1 MPPATLKEISSDMSR
16 LPTQAEIVIIG
27 GGIIGCSVAYHLAK
41 LGKKDVLLLERKKL
55 TSGTTWHAAGLVRA
69 MLYSGNLTRLARHSL
84 ELYTKLE
91 KETGQATGLKQN
103 GSISIATN
111 GERWD
116 ELRRGAAMAKAFR
129 VEAEE
134 ITPKKAQEMWPL
146 LNIDD
151 VVGAIF
157 FPHDGQTNPADTAM
171 ALAKGARMGGVKIL
185 EDCKVTGIL
194 TRDGRATG
202 VTTEEGEVKAEVVV
216 NCAGMWAREV
226 GLMAGVSVPL
236 HAAEHFYVVTE
247 PMDLPSN
254 LPVMRN
260 MDSCAYYKEDAGKLL
275 IGAFE
280 PKAKP
285 WGMDGIPDSFC
296 FDELPED
303 FDHFQPI
310 LEGAIH
316 RVPKLGETGIRKFFN
331 GPESFSPDQR
341 YLLGEAPELKNF
353 FVAAGFNSIGIQS
366 AGGAG
371 MALAEWIAGGHPP
384 FDLWDVDIRR
394 MSPHQNRKT
403 YLYDRVSEA
412 LGLLYAMHWPYRQY
426 ETARGIRLTPLYMR
440 LKENGA
446 CFGEVAGWERANWFA
461 PKGVAPKYDYS
472 FKRQNWFTHSAAE
485 VKATREKV
493 AIFDQSTFA
502 KFLVRGVDAEREL
515 QRISAADVAV
525 APGRAVYTQWLNPR
539 GGIEADLT
547 VTRLADESY
556 MVVTAAA
563 TAGRDLHWLRRNVA
577 PDARVLIDDVTNS
590 QAVLGVM
597 GPNSRALLQPLS
609 DTDLGNEAFP
619 FGTSREITIGNV
631 RLRATRISYMGE
643 LGWEL
648 YVPSEFA
655 TGLFDTLLAHG
666 EPHGLKLGGMHAMD
680 SLRIEKA
687 YRHWGHDITDEDTPL
702 EAGLGFAV
710 AFDKNA
716 DFIGRDALLKQKVE
730 KKLTKRL
737 LQFGLDDPEPLLYHN
752 EPIYRDGALVGHTS
766 SAAYGHHLGRAIA
779 MGYVRHEGGVDAD
792 YVAGGKWEIDVGL
805 KRFAAKASLRPL
817 YDPTSARMKV

>member
-1 MPPATLKEISSDMSR
+1 MSR
-16 LPTQAEIVIIG
+16 LPSHAEVVIIG

-69 MLYSGNLTRLARHSL
+69 MLYSANLTRLAQHSL
-84 ELYTKLE
+84 ELYTRLE

-111 GERWD
+111 PERWD
-116 ELRRGAAMAKAFR
+116 ELRRGASMGRGFG

-134 ITPKKAQEMWPL
+134 ITPRQAQDKWPL

-151 VVGAIF
+151 MVGAIF
-157 FPHDGQTNPADTAM
+157 FPRDGQTNPADTAM
-171 ALAKGARMGGVKIL
+171 ALAKGARLGGVKIL

-194 TRDGRATG
+194 TKDGRATG
-202 VTTEEGEVKAEVVV
+202 VRTAEGDVKAQTVV
-216 NCAGMWAREV
+216 NCGGMWAREI
-226 GLMAGVSVPL
+226 GLMAGVAVPL

-254 LPVMRN
+254 LPVMRD
-260 MDSCAYYKEDAGKLL
+260 MDACAYYKEDAGKLL

-285 WGMDGIPDSFC
+285 WGMNGIPEDFC

-303 FDHFQPI
+303 FEHFQPI

-316 RVPKLGETGIRKFFN
+316 RVPKLEQAGIRKFFN

-353 FVAAGFNSIGIQS
+353 YVAAGFNSIGIQS

-371 MALAEWIAGGHPP
+371 MALAEWIVGGHPP

-394 MSPHQNRKT
+394 MAPHQNRKT
-403 YLYDRVSEA
+403 YLHDRVSEA

-461 PKGVAPKYDYS
+461 PDGVAPKYQYS
-472 FKRQNWFTHSAAE
+472 FKRQNWFPYAAEE
-485 VKATREKV
+485 VKATRERV
-493 AIFDQSTFA
+493 GLFDQSTFA
-502 KFLVRGVDAEREL
+502 KFLVRGPDAEREL
-515 QRISAADVAV
+515 QRIAAADMAV
-525 APGRAVYTQWLNPR
+525 APGRAVYTQWLNER

-547 VTRLADESY
+547 VTRLAEDAY

-563 TAGRDLHWLRRNVA
+563 TAGRDLHWLKRSLA
-577 PDARVLIDDVTNS
+577 ADARVTVDDVTNAY
-590 QAVLGVM
+590 AVLGVM
-597 GPNSRALLQPLS
+597 GPASRALLQPLTES
-609 DTDLGNEAFP
+609 DLGNEGFP
-619 FGTSREITIGNV
+619 FGHSKEIVLGNV
-631 RLRATRISYMGE
+631 ALRATRISYMGE

-648 YVPSEFA
+648 YVPSDYA
-655 TGLFDTLLAHG
+655 VGVFDSLLARG
-666 EPHGLKLGGMHAMD
+666 AEHGLKLGGMHAMD

-710 AFDKNA
+710 AFDKNSG
-716 DFIGRDALLKQKVE
+716 FIGREALLRQRE
-730 KKLTKRL
+730 QKKLTKRL
-737 LQFGLDDPEPLLYHN
+737 LQFALEDPEPLLYHN
-752 EPIYRDGALVGHTS
+752 EPIYRDGKLVGNTS
-766 SAAYGHHLGRAIA
+766 SANYGHYLGRAIA
-779 MGYVRHEGGVDAD
+779 MGYVRDEVGVDPA
-792 YVAGGKWEIDVGL
+792 YVAAGKWEIEVGL
-805 KRFAAKASLRPL
+805 KRYPAKASLRPL

>member
-1 MPPATLKEISSDMSR
+1 VSR
-16 LPTQAEIVIIG
+16 IPSQAEIVIIG

-55 TSGTTWHAAGLVRA
+55 TCGTTWHAAGLVRA
-69 MLYSGNLTRLARHSL
+69 MLYSGNLTKLARHSID
-84 ELYTKLE
+84 LYTRLE

-111 GERWD
+111 AERWD
-116 ELRRGAAMAKAFR
+116 ELRRGASMAKAFG
-129 VEAEE
+129 VEADE
-134 ITPKKAQEMWPL
+134 ISAKKAQAMWPL
-146 LNIDD
+146 LNIED

-157 FPHDGQTNPADTAM
+157 FPRDGQTNPADTTM
-171 ALAKGARMGGVKIL
+171 ALAKGARMGGVKIV
-185 EDCKVTGIL
+185 EDCRVTGII
-194 TRDGRATG
+194 TKDGRATG
-202 VTTEEGEVKAEVVV
+202 VRTDEGEVKAEVVV
-216 NCAGMWAREV
+216 NCGGMWAREI
-226 GLMAGVSVPL
+226 GLMAGVDVPL

-247 PMDLPSN
+247 PMDLPAN

-280 PKAKP
+280 PHAKP
-285 WGMDGIPDSFC
+285 WGMEGIPEDFC
-296 FDELPED
+296 FDELAED

-316 RVPKLGETGIRKFFN
+316 RVPKLAETGIRKFFN

-341 YLLGEAPELKNF
+341 YLLGEAPSLKNF

-371 MALAEWIAGGHPP
+371 MALAEWIVGGHPP

-394 MSPHQNRKT
+394 MQPHQNRKT
-403 YLYDRVSEA
+403 YLRERVSEA
-412 LGLLYAMHWPYRQY
+412 LGLLYAMHWPYRQF
-426 ETARGIRLTPLYMR
+426 ETARGIRLTPLYAR

-472 FKRQNWFTHSAAE
+472 FGRQNWFGYAAAE
-485 VKATREKV
+485 VRATREQV
-493 AIFDQSTFA
+493 GLFDQSTFA
-502 KFLVRGVDAEREL
+502 KFLVRGADAEREL
-515 QRISAADVAV
+515 QRISAADMAV
-525 APGRAVYTQWLNPR
+525 EPGRAIYTQWLNER

-547 VTRLADESY
+547 VTRLAEDAY
-556 MVVTAAA
+556 MVVTAAV
-563 TAGRDLHWLRRNVA
+563 TAVRDLHWLKRNLS
-577 PDARVLIDDVTNS
+577 DGARLTIDDVTNAY
-590 QAVLGVM
+590 AVLGVM
-597 GPNSRALLQPLS
+597 GPHSRALLQSLS
-609 DTDLGNEAFP
+609 DDDLSNQGFAF
-619 FGTSREITIGNV
+619 GRSRKIIVGPAAV
-631 RLRATRISYMGE
+631 RATRISYMGE

-655 TGLFDTLLAHG
+655 VGVFDSLMAAG
-666 EPHGLKLGGMHAMD
+666 SAHGLKLCGMHAMD

-710 AFDKNA
+710 AFDKNLP
-716 DFIGRDALLKQKVE
+716 FIGRDALLQQKQAKT
-730 KKLTKRL
+730 LAKRL
-737 LQFGLDDPEPLLYHN
+737 LQFALDDPEPLLYHN
-752 EPIYRDGALVGHTS
+752 EPIYRDGKLVGTTS
-766 SAAYGHHLGRAIA
+766 SANYGHHLGRAIA
-779 MGYVRHEGGVDAD
+779 MGYVRHEAGVDAD
-792 YVAGGKWEIDVGL
+792 FVAGGKWEIEVGL
-805 KRFAAKASLRPL
+805 KRYAARASLKPM

>member
-1 MPPATLKEISSDMSR
+1 MSK
-16 LPTQAEIVIIG
+16 LPSQAEIVIIG

-55 TSGTTWHAAGLVRA
+55 TSGTTWHAAGLVRT
-69 MLYSGNLTRLARHSL
+69 MLYSASLTKLARYSV
-84 ELYTKLE
+84 ELYTRLE

-111 GERWD
+111 AERWD
-116 ELRRGAAMAKAFR
+116 EIRRGASMAGAFD
-129 VEAEE
+129 VEFEE
-134 ITPKKAQEMWPL
+134 ISPKRVQAMWPL

-151 VVGAIF
+151 VVGAIY

-171 ALAKGARMGGVKIL
+171 ALAKGARMGGVKIV

-194 TRDGRATG
+194 TKDGRAVG
-202 VTTEEGEVKAEVVV
+202 VRTAEGEIKAEVVV
-216 NCAGMWAREV
+216 NCGGMWAREI
-226 GLMAGVSVPL
+226 GLMAGVGVPL

-254 LPVMRN
+254 LPVLRN

-280 PKAKP
+280 PNAKP
-285 WGMDGIPDSFC
+285 WGMDGIPESFC

-310 LEGAIH
+310 LEAAIH
-316 RVPKLGETGIRKFFN
+316 RVPKLAETGIRKFFN

-341 YLLGEAPELKNF
+341 YMLGETPELKNF
-353 FVAAGFNSIGIQS
+353 FVAAGFNSVGIQS
-366 AGGAG
+366 GGGAG
-371 MALAEWIAGGHPP
+371 MALAEWIVGGHAP

-394 MSPHQNRKT
+394 MMPHQNRKT

-412 LGLLYAMHWPYRQY
+412 LGLLYAMHWPYRQF
-426 ETARGIRLTPLYMR
+426 ETARGIKLTPLYMR

-461 PKGVAPKYDYS
+461 PNGAEPKYEYS
-472 FKRQNWFTHSAAE
+472 FGRQNWFPHAAAE
-485 VKATREKV
+485 VQATREQV
-493 AIFDQSTFA
+493 GLFDQSTFA
-502 KFLVRGVDAEREL
+502 KFLVRGTDAEREM
-515 QRISAADVAV
+515 QRICAADVAV
-525 APGRAVYTQWLNPR
+525 APGRAVYTQWLNQR

-547 VTRLADESY
+547 VTRLAEDAY

-563 TAGRDLHWLRRNVA
+563 TGVRDLSWLKRNLS
-577 PDARVLIDDVTNS
+577 PDARVLVDDVTNAY
-590 QAVLGVM
+590 AVLGVM
-597 GPNSRALLQPLS
+597 GPNSRALLQSLT
-609 DTDLGNEAFP
+609 DDDLGNDAFP
-619 FGTSREITIGNV
+619 FGQSREIVLGSV
-631 RLRATRISYMGE
+631 QLRATRISYMGE

-655 TGLFDTLLAHG
+655 VGLFDSIMAKG
-666 EPHGLKLGGMHAMD
+666 GAHGLKLCGMHAMD

-716 DFIGRDALLKQKVE
+716 DFIGRDALLRQKAE

-737 LQFGLDDPEPLLYHN
+737 LQFALEDPEPLLYHN
-752 EPIYRDGALVGHTS
+752 EPIYRDGKLVGNTS
-766 SAAYGHHLGRAIA
+766 SANYGHHLGRAIA
-779 MGYVRHEGGVDAD
+779 MGYVRDAGGIDAG
-792 YVAGGKWEIDVGL
+792 YVAAGKWEIEVGM
-805 KRFAAKASLRPL
+805 KRYPARASLRPM
-817 YDPTSARMKV
+817 YDPNSARMKA

>member
-1 MPPATLKEISSDMSR
+1 MNR
-16 LPTQAEIVIIG
+16 LPSQAEVVIIG

-69 MLYSGNLTRLARHSL
+69 MLYSANLTRLARHSL
-84 ELYTKLE
+84 ELYTRLE

-103 GSISIATN
+103 GSISIASN
-111 GERWD
+111 PERWD
-116 ELRRGAAMAKAFR
+116 ELRRGASMGRAFG

-134 ITPKKAQEMWPL
+134 ITPRQAQEKWPL

-151 VVGAIF
+151 MVGAIF
-157 FPHDGQTNPADTAM
+157 FPRDGQTNPADTAM
-171 ALAKGARMGGVKIL
+171 ALAKGARQGGVKII
-185 EDCKVTGIL
+185 EDCKVTGIV
-194 TRDGRATG
+194 TRDGRAAG
-202 VTTEEGEVKAEVVV
+202 VRTAEGDIKAETVV
-216 NCAGMWAREV
+216 NCGGMWAREI
-226 GLMAGVSVPL
+226 GLMAGVAVPL

-254 LPVMRN
+254 LPVMRD
-260 MDSCAYYKEDAGKLL
+260 MDACAYYKEDAGKLL

-285 WGMDGIPDSFC
+285 WGMNGIPEDFC

-303 FDHFQPI
+303 FEHFQPI

-316 RVPKLGETGIRKFFN
+316 RVPKLGEAGIRKFFN

-341 YLLGEAPELKNF
+341 YLLGEALELKNF
-353 FVAAGFNSIGIQS
+353 YVAAGFNSIGIQS

-371 MALAEWIAGGHPP
+371 MALAEWIVGGHPP

-394 MSPHQNRKT
+394 MAPHQNRKT

-461 PKGVAPKYDYS
+461 PDGVAPRYQYS
-472 FKRQNWFTHSAAE
+472 FKRQNWFPYAAEE
-485 VKATREKV
+485 VKATRERV
-493 AIFDQSTFA
+493 GLFDQSTFA
-502 KFLVRGVDAEREL
+502 KFLVRGPDAEREL
-515 QRISAADVAV
+515 QRIAAADMAV
-525 APGRAVYTQWLNPR
+525 APGRAVYTQWLNER

-547 VTRLADESY
+547 VTRLAEDAY

-563 TAGRDLHWLRRNVA
+563 TAGRDLHWLKRSLA
-577 PDARVLIDDVTNS
+577 ADARVTVDDVTNAY
-590 QAVLGVM
+590 AVLGVM
-597 GPNSRALLQPLS
+597 GPASRALLQPLTES
-609 DTDLGNEAFP
+609 DLGNQGFP
-619 FGTSREITIGNV
+619 FGHSKEIVLGNV
-631 RLRATRISYMGE
+631 AIRATRISYMGE

-648 YVPSEFA
+648 YVPSDYA
-655 TGLFDTLLAHG
+655 IGVFDSLLAKG
-666 EPHGLKLGGMHAMD
+666 AEHGLKLCGMHAMD

-716 DFIGRDALLKQKVE
+716 DFNGREALLRQRAE

-737 LQFGLDDPEPLLYHN
+737 LQFALDDPEPLLYHN
-752 EPIYRDGALVGHTS
+752 EPIYRDGKLVGNTS
-766 SAAYGHHLGRAIA
+766 SANYGHYLGRAIA
-779 MGYVRHEGGVDAD
+779 MGYVRDEGGVDAA
-792 YVAGGKWEIDVGL
+792 YVAAGKWEIEVGL
-805 KRFAAKASLRPL
+805 KRYPAQASLRPL